1 MDTADIPL
9 LSATALSRLIQ
20 NREVSPVE
28 AAEAYLERIDRLDG
42 KLNSFIIVCRDEA
55 LQAAREAEQAIAG
68 GRYLGPMHGIPVA
81 VKDQIHTKGVP
92 TTDGSK
98 ILKDFVPNE
107 DAAVIAKL
115 KAAGAV
121 LLGKLNMSEFAMGVI
136 FDHAYGT
143 PRNPWDLERNPGS
156 SSSGSGAATAASLCA
171 TSLGEDTAGS
181 IRNPAN
187 WCGVVGLRPTW
198 GRVSRHGVM
207 GGTWSM
213 DTIGP
218 LARTVEDCAI
228 TMQTIA
234 GYDSKDPYTW
244 AVPVPD
250 YRRSLDG
257 NVKGVRIGV
266 LRDFVESET
275 VHPEYREAV
284 KTAISA
290 LGDLG
295 GVVEEVS
302 LPLIR
307 HCGSITTGI
316 SAPEWASLRRRTFTG
331 HLEELDHNTR
341 IRYLRASV
349 IPSQVYYKAQK
360 LRSLV
365 RRQVLEALEGVDVLV
380 SPTGPVPAPP
390 VESAPG
396 VHSKEEAAAELA
408 GRSAFTGP
416 FNLAGLPALSVPCGF
431 TSSGLPLGLQIG
443 GRAFAE
449 ETVMK
454 VAYAY
459 EQHTTW
465 HTKRPPV

>member
-1 MDTADIPL
+1 MD
-9 LSATALSRLIQ
+9 
-20 NREVSPVE
+20 
-28 AAEAYLERIDRLDG
+28 
-42 KLNSFIIVCRDEA
+42 
-55 LQAAREAEQAIAG
+55 
-68 GRYLGPMHGIPVA
+68 
-81 VKDQIHTKGVP
+81 
-92 TTDGSK
+92 
-98 ILKDFVPNE
+98 
-107 DAAVIAKL
+107 
-115 KAAGAV
+115 
-121 LLGKLNMSEFAMGVI
+121 
-136 FDHAYGT
+136 
-143 PRNPWDLERNPGS
+143 
-156 SSSGSGAATAASLCA
+156 SG
-171 TSLGEDTAGS
+171 
-181 IRNPAN
+181 
-187 WCGVVGLRPTW
+187 
-198 GRVSRHGVM
+198 
-207 GGTWSM
+207 
-213 DTIGP
+213 
-218 LARTVEDCAI
+218 
-228 TMQTIA
+228 
-234 GYDSKDPYTW
+234 
-244 AVPVPD
+244 
-250 YRRSLDG
+250 
-257 NVKGVRIGV
+257 

-316 SAPEWASLRRRTFTG
+316 SAQEWASLRRRTFTG